1 MDELNKTAATKPET
15 RPEAAKL
22 QDAPRRRVGSLTM
35 GACLIAAGIFFLCYY
50 FVPGF
55 DWQLVVRIAP
65 AAALVLLGCEVLFF
79 AARPGR
85 WKYDFVSVLV
95 CLGLIAV
102 CMCLSFLPMVWS
114 EIDPARGQNE
124 MKLSKAYTTQVYEAL
139 RKENPD
145 LRLRDV
151 YTDLYLYANSVDDLQ
166 ELQPGDGHLSL
177 TVMLYG
183 PYDSTGAFAQDC
195 RSVAGTVRAG
205 TLQPDE
211 LRIVWSPDN
220 DPGQSLDSGTLQRV
234 EQYTLELDGTVQ
246 LDWTADEMER
256 QVEVQYLMDEENE
269 PEEDTAP
276 SEEAEPEAAVYS
288 QSRGRELWESFEK
301 ILGVCE
307 DERTDLLLIAGD
319 LFHRQPLV
327 RELKEVNYLFS
338 ELTATKVVL
347 IAGNHDHLQ
356 KDSNYRSFEW
366 NDNVY
371 PLFGKK
377 LEYVDFPE
385 LETAVYGLSYYE
397 REICQPLY
405 DDVAAAGIEKN
416 EILLAHGGDDRH
428 IPFDKKK
435 LSRSGFSY
443 IALGHIHKPQ
453 ALQKDKMIYAGALE
467 PIDQNDVGQHG
478 YVKGELKDGKAAI
491 QWIPFAGRE
500 YIHSSV
506 EVERSDTE
514 GSIRKRVKQL
524 INEYGNENIYKITL
538 AGKRDPD
545 IAFEVNHLAEE
556 GCVLEILDETIPA
569 YDFEK
574 LYAENK
580 ETLLGRYI
588 EKFAGCEEGSVEYC
602 ALCEGVEAL
611 LTGNRG

>member
-1 MDELNKTAATKPET
+1 MDEPNKTAATEPET

-22 QDAPRRRVGSLTM
+22 QDAPRRRVGSLTL

-95 CLGLIAV
+95 CLVLIAV

-151 YTDLYLYANSVDDLQ
+151 YTNLYLYSNDVNALQ
-166 ELQPGDGHLSL
+166 EMQPGDGHLSL

-205 TLQPDE
+205 TLQPDK

-256 QVEVQYLMDEENE
+256 QVEVQYLLDEENE

-276 SEEAEPEAAVYS
+276 SEEAEPEAAV
-288 QSRGRELWESFEK
+288 
-301 ILGVCE
+301 
-307 DERTDLLLIAGD
+307 
-319 LFHRQPLV
+319 
-327 RELKEVNYLFS
+327 
-338 ELTATKVVL
+338 
-347 IAGNHDHLQ
+347 
-356 KDSNYRSFEW
+356 
-366 NDNVY
+366 
-371 PLFGKK
+371 
-377 LEYVDFPE
+377 
-385 LETAVYGLSYYE
+385 
-397 REICQPLY
+397 
-405 DDVAAAGIEKN
+405 
-416 EILLAHGGDDRH
+416 
-428 IPFDKKK
+428 
-435 LSRSGFSY
+435 
-443 IALGHIHKPQ
+443 
-453 ALQKDKMIYAGALE
+453 
-467 PIDQNDVGQHG
+467 
-478 YVKGELKDGKAAI
+478 
-491 QWIPFAGRE
+491 
-500 YIHSSV
+500 
-506 EVERSDTE
+506 
-514 GSIRKRVKQL
+514 
-524 INEYGNENIYKITL
+524 
-538 AGKRDPD
+538 
-545 IAFEVNHLAEE
+545 
-556 GCVLEILDETIPA
+556 
-569 YDFEK
+569 
-574 LYAENK
+574 
-580 ETLLGRYI
+580 
-588 EKFAGCEEGSVEYC
+588 
-602 ALCEGVEAL
+602 
-611 LTGNRG
+611 

>member
-1 MDELNKTAATKPET
+1 MDELNKTAATEPET

-22 QDAPRRRVGSLTM
+22 QDAPRRRVGSLTL

-95 CLGLIAV
+95 CLVLIA
-102 CMCLSFLPMVWS
+102 CCFGLSLLPAVWD

-166 ELQPGDGHLSL
+166 ELQPSDGHLSL

-183 PYDSTGAFAQDC
+183 PYDSTGAFARDC
-195 RSVAGTVRAG
+195 RSVADTVRAG

-256 QVEVQYLMDEENE
+256 QVEVQYLLDEENE

-276 SEEAEPEAAVYS
+276 SEEAEPE
-288 QSRGRELWESFEK
+288 
-301 ILGVCE
+301 
-307 DERTDLLLIAGD
+307 
-319 LFHRQPLV
+319 
-327 RELKEVNYLFS
+327 
-338 ELTATKVVL
+338 
-347 IAGNHDHLQ
+347 
-356 KDSNYRSFEW
+356 
-366 NDNVY
+366 
-371 PLFGKK
+371 
-377 LEYVDFPE
+377 
-385 LETAVYGLSYYE
+385 TAV
-397 REICQPLY
+397 
-405 DDVAAAGIEKN
+405 
-416 EILLAHGGDDRH
+416 
-428 IPFDKKK
+428 
-435 LSRSGFSY
+435 
-443 IALGHIHKPQ
+443 
-453 ALQKDKMIYAGALE
+453 
-467 PIDQNDVGQHG
+467 
-478 YVKGELKDGKAAI
+478 
-491 QWIPFAGRE
+491 
-500 YIHSSV
+500 
-506 EVERSDTE
+506 
-514 GSIRKRVKQL
+514 
-524 INEYGNENIYKITL
+524 
-538 AGKRDPD
+538 
-545 IAFEVNHLAEE
+545 
-556 GCVLEILDETIPA
+556 
-569 YDFEK
+569 
-574 LYAENK
+574 
-580 ETLLGRYI
+580 
-588 EKFAGCEEGSVEYC
+588 
-602 ALCEGVEAL
+602 
-611 LTGNRG
+611 

>member
-1 MDELNKTAATKPET
+1 MDEPNKTAATEPET

-22 QDAPRRRVGSLTM
+22 QDAPRRRVGSLTL

-95 CLGLIAV
+95 CLVLIAV

-151 YTDLYLYANSVDDLQ
+151 YTDLYLYSNDVNALQ
-166 ELQPGDGHLSL
+166 EMQPGDGHLSL

-234 EQYTLELDGTVQ
+234 EQYTLELDGMVQ

-256 QVEVQYLMDEENE
+256 QVEVQYLLDEENE

-276 SEEAEPEAAVYS
+276 SEEAEPEAAV
-288 QSRGRELWESFEK
+288 
-301 ILGVCE
+301 
-307 DERTDLLLIAGD
+307 
-319 LFHRQPLV
+319 
-327 RELKEVNYLFS
+327 
-338 ELTATKVVL
+338 
-347 IAGNHDHLQ
+347 
-356 KDSNYRSFEW
+356 
-366 NDNVY
+366 
-371 PLFGKK
+371 
-377 LEYVDFPE
+377 
-385 LETAVYGLSYYE
+385 
-397 REICQPLY
+397 
-405 DDVAAAGIEKN
+405 
-416 EILLAHGGDDRH
+416 
-428 IPFDKKK
+428 
-435 LSRSGFSY
+435 
-443 IALGHIHKPQ
+443 
-453 ALQKDKMIYAGALE
+453 
-467 PIDQNDVGQHG
+467 
-478 YVKGELKDGKAAI
+478 
-491 QWIPFAGRE
+491 
-500 YIHSSV
+500 
-506 EVERSDTE
+506 
-514 GSIRKRVKQL
+514 
-524 INEYGNENIYKITL
+524 
-538 AGKRDPD
+538 
-545 IAFEVNHLAEE
+545 
-556 GCVLEILDETIPA
+556 
-569 YDFEK
+569 
-574 LYAENK
+574 
-580 ETLLGRYI
+580 
-588 EKFAGCEEGSVEYC
+588 
-602 ALCEGVEAL
+602 
-611 LTGNRG
+611 

>member
-1 MDELNKTAATKPET
+1 MDET
-15 RPEAAKL
+15 RN
-22 QDAPRRRVGSLTM
+22 DAPLTGEAPQPAKPQPLRRVGSFTL
-35 GACLIAAGIFFLCYY
+35 GVCLIAAGIFFLCYY

-151 YTDLYLYANSVDDLQ
+151 YTDLYLYSNDVNALQ
-166 ELQPGDGHLSL
+166 EMQPGDGHLSL

-256 QVEVQYLMDEENE
+256 QVEVQYLLDEENE
-269 PEEDTAP
+269 PEEEAAF
-276 SEEAEPEAAVYS
+276 SEEAEPEEAA
-288 QSRGRELWESFEK
+288 
-301 ILGVCE
+301 
-307 DERTDLLLIAGD
+307 
-319 LFHRQPLV
+319 
-327 RELKEVNYLFS
+327 
-338 ELTATKVVL
+338 
-347 IAGNHDHLQ
+347 
-356 KDSNYRSFEW
+356 
-366 NDNVY
+366 
-371 PLFGKK
+371 
-377 LEYVDFPE
+377 
-385 LETAVYGLSYYE
+385 
-397 REICQPLY
+397 
-405 DDVAAAGIEKN
+405 
-416 EILLAHGGDDRH
+416 
-428 IPFDKKK
+428 
-435 LSRSGFSY
+435 
-443 IALGHIHKPQ
+443 
-453 ALQKDKMIYAGALE
+453 
-467 PIDQNDVGQHG
+467 
-478 YVKGELKDGKAAI
+478 
-491 QWIPFAGRE
+491 
-500 YIHSSV
+500 
-506 EVERSDTE
+506 
-514 GSIRKRVKQL
+514 
-524 INEYGNENIYKITL
+524 
-538 AGKRDPD
+538 
-545 IAFEVNHLAEE
+545 
-556 GCVLEILDETIPA
+556 
-569 YDFEK
+569 
-574 LYAENK
+574 
-580 ETLLGRYI
+580 
-588 EKFAGCEEGSVEYC
+588 
-602 ALCEGVEAL
+602 
-611 LTGNRG
+611 